1 MKIRK
6 LAIWFGMVLF
16 VMSCNSKT
24 KEEKEFKKFTAEEMK
39 DNPLVQESTLPYF
52 APDFTKIK
60 DEHYQPALEYAF
72 QVESEAIEKIANN
85 PQAATLENTLVEM
98 EKARALLD
106 RVSNVFYGLTGANTN
121 ETLKKLEAE
130 MAPRFAAHTDNI
142 LLNAKL
148 FQRIKS
154 IYDNRE
160 KLALK
165 GEDLKLV
172 EVKYQDF
179 VKAGANLNEEEKES
193 LKGINGKLASLE
205 NTFGQRL
212 LEATNSSAY
221 LIRDTA
227 KLKGLTSNDINSLKI
242 EGKTE
247 WKIPIQNTT
256 QQPLTQ
262 TIEDRNVRENLFKK
276 AWSRTDGGE
285 YSTLDIITEIV
296 KLRIEK
302 ANLLGYPSY
311 AAWNLQDTMVKTT
324 ETVDQFFAQLV
335 PGTVK
340 AAAEEAKVLQAKIK
354 SDGQD
359 FQLEPWDW
367 TYYAE
372 QVRKEKYDLDE
383 GQLKPYFEL
392 KNVLEKGVFYA
403 ATQLYGITF
412 KPRTDIPTYHPDVL
426 VYELFEEDGTLLG
439 LFYGDFF
446 KRESKRGGAWMS
458 NFVTQSHLLNKKPVI
473 FNVCNY
479 TKPASGEPALLTYD
493 EVETL
498 FHEFGHSLHGFF
510 ANQKYP
516 SLSGTSVARDF
527 VEYPSQA
534 NEHWTLHPQILKNYA
549 IHHKTGEPIPQA
561 LLDKLDKASKFNQ
574 GFAYG
579 ETLAA
584 AVLDFNY
591 HSLSVLD
598 KEFDVNVFEKESL
611 TEDNLWMEN
620 VPPRYRATYFNHVFG
635 GGYAA
640 SYYAYLWTEMLA
652 LDTGKWFDEN
662 GGLNRAN
669 GQRYREM
676 ILSKGNTIEYKEA
689 YKSFRGKDPGV
700 EAILQSK
707 GFN

>member
-1 MKIRK
+1 MKITQIF
-6 LAIWFGMVLF
+6 LMAF
-16 VMSCNSKT
+16 VVFTFWNCKDKTETSSKHY
-24 KEEKEFKKFTAEEMK
+24 TAEEMK

-60 DEHYQPALEYAF
+60 DEHFQPALDYAF
-72 QVESEAIEKIANN
+72 QVEMEATERIANS
-85 PQAATLENTLVEM
+85 PDAPTLENTLVEM
-98 EKARALLD
+98 EKAHELMD
-106 RVSNVFYGLTGANTN
+106 RISNVFYALTGAHTN
-121 ETLKKLEAE
+121 ETLKKLEAD
-130 MAPRFAAHTDNI
+130 MAPRFAAHSDNI

-154 IYDNRE
+154 LYDKRAE
-160 KLALK
+160 LGLQ
-165 GEDLKLV
+165 GEDLKLL

-179 VKAGANLNEEEKES
+179 IKAGANLTEEDKKTLKEV
-193 LKGINGKLASLE
+193 NGKLATLE
-205 NTFGQRL
+205 NQFGQTL
-212 LEATNSSAY
+212 LEATNNSAF
-221 LIRDTA
+221 IVRDTA
-227 KLKGLTSNDINSLKI
+227 KLIGLTSGEINSLKV

-256 QQPLTQ
+256 QQPLAQSIQDRQ
-262 TIEDRNVRENLFKK
+262 TRENLFKK
-276 AWSRTDGGE
+276 AWGRTDGGN
-285 YSTLDIITEIV
+285 YSTLDMIKEIV
-296 KLRIEK
+296 RLRIEK

-311 AAWNLQDTMVKTT
+311 AAWNLQDTMVKNTD
-324 ETVDQFFAQLV
+324 TVDDFFAQLV

-340 AAAEEAKVLQAKIK
+340 AAGEEAKVLQEKIK
-354 SDGQD
+354 AEGND
-359 FQLEPWDW
+359 FELKPWDW
-367 TYYAE
+367 TFYAE

-392 KNVLEKGVFYA
+392 KNVLEKGVFYS

-412 KPRTDIPTYHPDVL
+412 KQRTDIPTYHPDVL
-426 VYELFEEDGTLLG
+426 VYELFEEDGTPLG

-479 TKPASGEPALLTYD
+479 TKPAAGEPALLTYD

-516 SLSGTSVARDF
+516 SISGTSVARDF

-534 NEHWTLHPQILKNYA
+534 NEHWTLHPEVLKNYA
-549 IHHKTGEPIPQA
+549 LHYKTGAQIPQS
-561 LLDKLDKASKFNQ
+561 LLDKLENASKFNQ
-574 GFAYG
+574 GFAFG
-579 ETLAA
+579 ETLSA
-584 AVLDFNY
+584 AVLDFNF
-591 HSLSVLD
+591 HTLAVLE
-598 KEFDVNVFEKESL
+598 KGFNVNNFEKESL

-652 LDTGKWFDEN
+652 LDTGKWFDEK

-669 GQRYREM
+669 GQRYRDM
-676 ILSKGNTIEYKEA
+676 ILSKGNTLDYKEA
-689 YKSFRGKDPGV
+689 YKAFRGSDPSV
-700 EAILQSK
+700 SAILESK
-707 GFN
+707 GFR

>member
-1 MKIRK
+1 
-6 LAIWFGMVLF
+6 MVSLMACLF
-16 VMSCNSKT
+16 LSCNDKKSDAT
-24 KEEKEFKKFTAEEMK
+24 DVTKFTAEQMK
-39 DNPLVQESTLPYF
+39 ENPLVQESSLPYF

-60 DEHYQPALEYAF
+60 DEHFQPALEYAF

-85 PQAATLENTLVEM
+85 PEAPTFENTFVEM
-98 EKARALLD
+98 EKAHELID
-106 RVSNVFYGLTGANTN
+106 RVSNVFYALTGANTN
-121 ETLKKLEAE
+121 ETLKKLDAE
-130 MAPRFAAHTDNI
+130 MAPKFAAHTDNI
-142 LLNAKL
+142 LLNTKL
-148 FQRIKS
+148 FQRIKT
-154 IYDNRE
+154 IYEDRE

-172 EVKYQDF
+172 EVKYQGF
-179 VKAGANLNEEEKES
+179 VKAGANLNDDEKES

-205 NTFGQRL
+205 NQFGQIL
-212 LEATNSSAY
+212 LEATNNLAFI
-221 LIRDTA
+221 IRDTA
-227 KLKGLTSNDINSLKI
+227 KLNGLTQSEINSIKV

-256 QQPLTQ
+256 QQPFTS
-262 TIEDRNVRENLFKK
+262 IIKDRKVRENLFQK

-285 YSTLDIITEIV
+285 YSTLDIIAEIV

-324 ETVDQFFAQLV
+324 ETVDSFFAQLV

-340 AAAEEAKVLQAKIK
+340 AAGEEAKVLQEKIK
-354 SDGQD
+354 SDGGD
-359 FQLEPWDW
+359 FELKPWDW

-392 KNVLEKGVFYA
+392 KNVLEKGVFYS
-403 ATQLYGITF
+403 ATKLFGITF
-412 KPRTDIPTYHPDVL
+412 KQRTDIPTYHPDVM

-473 FNVCNY
+473 YNVCNY

-498 FHEFGHSLHGFF
+498 FHEFGHALHGFF
-510 ANQKYP
+510 ADQNYP

-534 NEHWTLHPQILKNYA
+534 NEHWTLHPEVLKNYA
-549 IHHKTGEPIPQA
+549 IHHKTGEVIPQS
-561 LLDKLDKASKFNQ
+561 LIDKLKKAAQFNQ

-579 ETLAA
+579 ETLGA

-591 HSLSVLD
+591 HTLSVLD
-598 KEFDVNVFEKESL
+598 KEFDVNEFEKSSL

-635 GGYAA
+635 GGYAG

-652 LDTGKWFDEN
+652 LDTGKWFDEK
-662 GGLNRAN
+662 GGLNREN

-676 ILSKGNTIEYKEA
+676 ILSKGNTLEYKEA
-689 YKSFRGKDPGV
+689 YKSFRGTDPKV
-700 EAILQSK
+700 DAILESK

>member
-1 MKIRK
+1 MKISK
-6 LAIWFGMVLF
+6 YVLIGLWIF
-16 VMSCNSKT
+16 ALWNC
-24 KEEKEFKKFTAEEMK
+24 KEKSSESNHNLTAEQMK

-60 DEHYQPALEYAF
+60 DEHFQPALQYAF
-72 QVESEAIEKIANN
+72 QVEREAIEKIAQN
-85 PQAATLENTLVEM
+85 PEAPTFENTLVEM
-98 EKARALLD
+98 EKAHELID
-106 RVSNVFYGLTGANTN
+106 RISNVFYALTGANTN

-130 MAPRFAAHTDNI
+130 MAPKFAAHSDEI
-142 LLNAKL
+142 LLNPKL
-148 FQRIKS
+148 FQRIKT
-154 IYDNRE
+154 IYENRE
-160 KLALK
+160 KLALE

-172 EVKYQDF
+172 EVKYQNF
-179 VKAGANLNEEEKES
+179 VKAGANLNEDEKAS
-193 LKGINGKLASLE
+193 LKDINGKLASLE
-205 NTFGQRL
+205 NKFSQTL
-212 LEATNSSAY
+212 LEATNNSAF
-221 LIRDTA
+221 IVRDTA
-227 KLKGLTSNDINSLKI
+227 KLKGLTSSDINSLKV
-242 EGKTE
+242 EGKAE

-256 QQPLTQ
+256 QQPFTQ
-262 TIEDRNVRENLFKK
+262 SIEDRKTRENLFKK
-276 AWSRTDGGE
+276 AWNRTDGGE
-285 YSTLDIITEIV
+285 YSTLEIINEIL

-324 ETVDQFFAQLV
+324 ETVDDFFAQLV
-335 PGTVK
+335 PGMVK
-340 AAAEEAKVLQAKIK
+340 AANEEEKILQEKITAE
-354 SDGQD
+354 GGD
-359 FQLEPWDW
+359 FELEPWDW

-403 ATQLYGITF
+403 VTQLYGITF

-426 VYELFEEDGTLLG
+426 VYELFEEDGSPLG

-458 NFVTQSHLLNKKPVI
+458 NFGTQSHLLNKKPVI

-479 TKPASGEPALLTYD
+479 TKPADGEPALLTYD

-510 ANQKYP
+510 ADQKYP
-516 SLSGTSVARDF
+516 SISGTSVARDF

-534 NEHWTLHPQILKNYA
+534 NEHWALHPEVLKNYA
-549 IHHKTGEPIPQA
+549 IHHQTGEPIPQT
-561 LLDKLDKASKFNQ
+561 LIDKIKNASKFNQ
-574 GFAYG
+574 GFAFG
-579 ETLAA
+579 ETLEA
-584 AVLDFNY
+584 AVLDFNF
-591 HSLSVLD
+591 HNLSVL
-598 KEFDVNVFEKESL
+598 ENGFNVNEFEKESL
-611 TEDNLWMEN
+611 EEDNLYLKN
-620 VPPRYRATYFNHVFG
+620 IPPRYRATYFNHVFG

-669 GQRYREM
+669 GQRYRDM
-676 ILSKGNTIEYKEA
+676 ILSKGNTLDYKEA
-689 YKSFRGKDPGV
+689 YKAFRGKDPGV
-700 EAILQSK
+700 EAILENK
-707 GFN
+707 GFE